1 VIATADGAGGSQI
14 SAGAIVKGAPQVAR
28 NEGLAFGVLGPLQM
42 RVAGTEVP
50 LGTPKQRAVLAMLVI
65 NRNRPVGIESLLG
78 AAWEQCPP
86 SGARASLHSY
96 VSSLR

>member
-1 VIATADGAGGSQI
+1 MATNA
-14 SAGAIVKGAPQVAR
+14 
-28 NEGLAFGVLGPLQM
+28 GLAFGALGPLQM

-78 AAWEQCPP
+78 VGAVP
-86 SGARASLHSY
+86 SVRCAGEPAL
-96 VSSLR
+96 LRVESAQTHR